1 MKKVMKKEGHVI
13 TCVPAGSLAEELE
26 LSAGDVLL
34 EIDGHRIE
42 DIFDYQ
48 YYMEETYVELLVQ
61 KADGEEWLL
70 EVEKEEDED
79 LGVTFENGLMDEYR
93 SCRNKCVF
101 CFIDQMPPGMRK
113 TLYFKDDDSRL
124 SFLQGNY
131 ITLTNMSD
139 HDIDRIIAYHLA
151 PINVSVHTMDPALR
165 CRMLHNR
172 FAGEALGKLDRLYGA
187 GVEMNGQIVLCKGIN
202 DGDELERTIGALGRF
217 LPHMRSVSV
226 VPVGLTKYREGLF
239 PLEPLSKADMGDA
252 IDRIERW
259 QRRFW
264 KESGCHF
271 VHASDE
277 FYLMAGRPLP
287 EEERYDGYLQLENGV
302 GMLRLLE
309 TEVLEA
315 LSGEEFSNR
324 TLSNEILSEEGLEK
338 VPPRRVSIATGEL
351 AAPFIRG
358 LAEKV
363 CVRTPG
369 LSVSVYAVKNRFFGE
384 RITVSGLIT
393 GQDLIGE
400 LKGKD
405 LGERLLLPVNMFKSG
420 ESVFL
425 DDISLKEAETI
436 LQTKIDVVKSSGW
449 DFVDSL
455 RGTGES
461 GGPGSGKERDSRS
474 RCRPYEGV
482 NG

>member
-1 MKKVMKKEGHVI
+1 MKKEGHVI
-13 TCVPAGSLAEELE
+13 TCVPAGSLGEELE
-26 LSAGDVLL
+26 LAPGDMLL

-48 YYMEETYVELLVQ
+48 YYMEEAYVELLVR
-61 KADGEEWLL
+61 KADGEEWLP
-70 EVEKEEDED
+70 EGEKDEDED

-93 SCRNKCVF
+93 SCRNKCLF

-139 HDIDRIIAYHLA
+139 RDIDRIIAYRLA
-151 PINVSVHTMDPALR
+151 PINVSVHTMDPSLR

-172 FAGEALGKLDRLYGA
+172 FAGKALEKLDRLYEA
-187 GVEMNGQIVLCKGIN
+187 GVEMNGQIVLCKGVN
-202 DGDELERTIGALGRF
+202 DREKLDETIGALGRF
-217 LPHMRSVSV
+217 LPHMKSVSV
-226 VPVGLTKYREGLF
+226 VPVGLTRYREGLF
-239 PLEPLSKADMGDA
+239 PLEPLSKEDMEDA
-252 IDRIERW
+252 VDRIEGW
-259 QRRFW
+259 QKRFVR
-264 KESGCHF
+264 ESGCHF

-277 FYLMAGRPLP
+277 FYLMTGRPLP

-309 TEVLEA
+309 TEVEEA
-315 LSGEEFSNR
+315 LLEECPGEIR
-324 TLSNEILSEEGLEK
+324 
-338 VPPRRVSIATGEL
+338 PRKLSIATGEL
-351 AAPFIRG
+351 AAPFIRR
-358 LAEKV
+358 LAQKV
-363 CVRTPG
+363 CGQVPG

-393 GQDLIGE
+393 GQDLIEE
-400 LKGKD
+400 LKGKE

-420 ESVFL
+420 ETVFL
-425 DDISLKEAETI
+425 DEISLKEAESV
-436 LQTKIDVVKSSGW
+436 LQTEADVVKSSGW
-449 DFVDSL
+449 DFVDAL
-455 RGTGES
+455 RGVGKAGGPES
-461 GGPGSGKERDSRS
+461 GRGADSRS